1 VKIKNDMK
9 SKEDCEEDYR
19 TDDEVFFRED
29 EEN

>member
-1 VKIKNDMK
+1 MK